1 MFAVLKTLIFAKAES
16 SAKEY
21 KLPALCLHNS
31 GLFIL
36 FYRATARDR
45 EEAKRIR
52 GCTACICM
60 TEDVAG
66 RFTTSQ
72 DICPGRFLYLFR
84 KRTVVEF
91 MEGTFIYWIGILI

>member
-1 MFAVLKTLIFAKAES
+1 MLAQRYFGTYL
-16 SAKEY
+16 
-21 KLPALCLHNS
+21 
-31 GLFIL
+31 
-36 FYRATARDR
+36 YRQDARDR

-72 DICPGRFLYLFR
+72 DICSGRFLYLFR